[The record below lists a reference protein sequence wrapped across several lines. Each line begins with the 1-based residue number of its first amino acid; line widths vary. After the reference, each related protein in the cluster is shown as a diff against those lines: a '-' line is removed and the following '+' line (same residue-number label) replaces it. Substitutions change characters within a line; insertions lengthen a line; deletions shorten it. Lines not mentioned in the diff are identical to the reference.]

1 MKKLEKE
8 DKIVMGLCGFM
19 AIFDIFKA
27 IILKDSTW
35 GVCAF
40 LWGDIAMIQFFN
52 AIIIKG
58 KDYLIENKEKQIKL
72 QEETIDNLS
81 KELLEKNIV
90 YLEDIKIPKY
100 YVEPN
105 QKKMSERLHY
115 FKEHKKLKAPILI
128 DKNNNLVDG
137 YTSYLIAKK
146 YNFMAVEVT
155 VVSNEK

>member
-1 MKKLEKE
+1 MY
-8 DKIVMGLCGFM
+8 
-19 AIFDIFKA
+19 
-27 IILKDSTW
+27 
-35 GVCAF
+35 
-40 LWGDIAMIQFFN
+40 QFFVDPGQIQGKR
-52 AIIIKG
+52 IIIKG

-137 YTSYLIAKK
+137 YTSYLIDKK